1 MEQHKFENEAAIRA
15 MRAAPPAER
24 RAMLGAIV
32 EANHGLVCMHLD
44 KIEHWMGYPFPAGWR
59 DDLEQGGRCGLWM
72 AAEKFDPDLGARFCT
87 YAGYWIRRE
96 VFRALRF
103 VSSVIDIPKTRPRR
117 PLAPQRPLDAP
128 LGGGE
133 GLPLGVLIVD
143 SGPPP
148 DVLAAY
154 REQADQIAAALAKLP
169 ERSHVVLRDY
179 YWRSRTLQAIG
190 DDIGVTRERVRQIKA
205 KAMQRL
211 VADLRA
217 VAA

>member
-1 MEQHKFENEAAIRA
+1 
-15 MRAAPPAER
+15 
-24 RAMLGAIV
+24 MLGAIV

-44 KIEHWMGYPFPAGWR
+44 KIEHWMGYPFPAAWR
-59 DDLEQGGRCGLWM
+59 DDLEQGGRCGLWI
-72 AAEKFDPDLGARFCT
+72 AAERFDPDRGSRFST

-96 VFRALRF
+96 VFRAFRF
-103 VSSVIDIPKTRPRR
+103 VSSTIDIPRRRERR
-117 PLAPQRPLDAP
+117 PLAPQRSLDAP
-128 LGGGE
+128 IPNGE
-133 GLPLGVLIVD
+133 VRGLGVLIVD
-143 SGPPP
+143 SGPLP

-169 ERSHVVLRDY
+169 ERSQVVLRDY

-190 DDIGVTRERVRQIKA
+190 DDLGVTRERVRQIKA
-205 KAMQRL
+205 KAMKRL